1 MNEPSR
7 LFCDNMHPIELCTCK
22 EPGSPSFPVDKVVSL
37 RLECRT
43 CRSSKI
49 MSIETNELY
58 CKIHKENR
66 NKFCINWNPS
76 RFSIKAYL
84 LE

>member
-1 MNEPSR
+1 MSITN
-7 LFCDNMHPIELCTCK
+7 
-22 EPGSPSFPVDKVVSL
+22 DKQMFDLKKIADRKIGQVNTVVSL
-37 RLECRT
+37 RLECGT
-43 CRSSKI
+43 CRSSKTV
-49 MSIETNELY
+49 SIEGDELY

-84 LE
+84 SD